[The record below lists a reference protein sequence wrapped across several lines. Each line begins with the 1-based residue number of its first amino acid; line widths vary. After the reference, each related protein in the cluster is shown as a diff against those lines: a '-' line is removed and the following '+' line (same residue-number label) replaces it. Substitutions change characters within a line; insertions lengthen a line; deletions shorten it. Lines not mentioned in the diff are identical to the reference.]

1 MEEILKIIKNE
12 YVYYNLFRVVI
23 PFVIMLCVVVIL
35 IGYSD
40 NITLVVLSIFL
51 PMTYPFAFLFT
62 AERGALWSLGM
73 KFGYFPTKFFNK
85 ISYPRAT
92 LRFKNIKKLLHQT
105 IYAAIISA
113 VILSTTLLTIYFI
126 EDNDSKQFE
135 NKQAIHLKELKTY
148 SLLHD
153 DKLTSYFKIQVINFD
168 QFNLREN
175 AFFLLNNEIK
185 QKGKLTNNSTMIE
198 KSLSEAIRILNNMTE
213 YQISRMLF
221 LKVDDL
227 SQEDLRELIEK
238 NLDILQPAPL
248 SAIIPFQLFIFLTTL
263 LTLPLAMLYS
273 IGVFVWGYNQKIEY
287 HINFARGCFEIANK
301 LPDTHRPS
309 KQKYMIMGIN
319 SYDEFMKKT
328 INMQIQNID
337 KIHSSMARYTIPRI
351 NNTAYNFVE
360 ILQRSDKFELLD
372 IIRQKYNVG
381 PTMLVKDPALKKIKN
396 ITSFAGP
403 AIPVIVVAILE
414 VITRFLV

>member
-23 PFVIMLCVVVIL
+23 PFVIMLYVVVIL

-62 AERGALWSLGM
+62 VERGAMWSLGL

-85 ISYPRAT
+85 IGYPRAT
-92 LRFKNIKKLLHQT
+92 LRFKNIKKLYHQT

-113 VILSTTLLTIYFI
+113 IILSITLLTVYFI
-126 EDNDSKQFE
+126 EDENSKQFE
-135 NKQAIHLKELKTY
+135 NKQAIYLKELKTY

-153 DKLTSYFKIQVINFD
+153 DELASYFKIQVINFD
-168 QFNLREN
+168 QFNIREN
-175 AFFLLNNEIK
+175 VFFLLNNEIK

-198 KSLSEAIRILNNMTE
+198 KSSIEANRILNNMTE
-213 YQISRMLF
+213 YQIPRMLF

-227 SQEDLRELIEK
+227 IQEDLRELIEK
-238 NLDILQPAPL
+238 NLDMLQPSRSSSTISIQL
-248 SAIIPFQLFIFLTTL
+248 SIFLITL
-263 LTLPLAMLYS
+263 LILPLAMLYS
-273 IGVFVWGYNQKIEY
+273 IGSFVWGYSKKTEY

-301 LPDTHRPS
+301 LPDTHGPS

-328 INMQIQNID
+328 KNMQIQNID
-337 KIHSSMARYTIPRI
+337 KIHSSMAQYTIPRI

-381 PTMLVKDPALKKIKN
+381 PTMLVKDPLLKKIKN
-396 ITSFAGP
+396 ITSFVGP
-403 AIPVIVVAILE
+403 AILVIIGILE